1 VLTAQRGPAP
11 RPLAAAEDARGL
23 LEQPWRQLIEQGRL
37 AEAHLDVAQQS
48 VFVLLHGLI
57 SLRSSRTDME
67 WSPVLVEES
76 VDALLRGWVV
86 SAAAAPT
93 ERGTS

>member
-1 VLTAQRGPAP
+1 
-11 RPLAAAEDARGL
+11 
-23 LEQPWRQLIEQGRL
+23 
-37 AEAHLDVAQQS
+37 
-48 VFVLLHGLI
+48 
-57 SLRSSRTDME
+57 ME